1 MSKELVALILAA
13 LRGDRLNPE
22 VGIKRRSW
30 GAEMDSQKRHCAGCA
45 DVAEP
50 GEIHDS
56 CGGSGKQC
64 VRAWRLGRDA
74 YNHISRYTMIINDIH
89 IWIVLLKIVE
99 NSDSFPSTQQPGAP
113 QHRGA
118 GIDRDAS
125 SIPVDATYGPML
137 YQSWDANSS
146 WPLLITLL
154 WNYPGWSCEN
164 QFVARTSMPYC
175 HLLLIWCSGFW
186 VDQPRSLAALFIG
199 A

>member
-22 VGIKRRSW
+22 VGILA

-74 YNHISRYTMIINDIH
+74 YNHIDI
-89 IWIVLLKIVE
+89 
-99 NSDSFPSTQQPGAP
+99 Q
-113 QHRGA
+113 
-118 GIDRDAS
+118 
-125 SIPVDATYGPML
+125 
-137 YQSWDANSS
+137 
-146 WPLLITLL
+146 
-154 WNYPGWSCEN
+154 
-164 QFVARTSMPYC
+164 
-175 HLLLIWCSGFW
+175 
-186 VDQPRSLAALFIG
+186 
-199 A
+199 

>member
-1 MSKELVALILAA
+1 
-13 LRGDRLNPE
+13 
-22 VGIKRRSW
+22 
-30 GAEMDSQKRHCAGCA
+30 MDSQKRHCAGCA

-74 YNHISRYTMIINDIH
+74 YNNISRYTMIINDIH

-154 WNYPGWSCEN
+154 WNYHGWSCEN